1 MSLCQL
7 KWYLLK
13 CEVRKFTIKYTKH
26 VAKEKRQQR
35 PNLENL
41 LKKFEGKMDEDNLSK
56 STSVKNILD
65 EIYDHI
71 AEGT

>member
-56 STSVKNILD
+56 
-65 EIYDHI
+65 
-71 AEGT
+71 